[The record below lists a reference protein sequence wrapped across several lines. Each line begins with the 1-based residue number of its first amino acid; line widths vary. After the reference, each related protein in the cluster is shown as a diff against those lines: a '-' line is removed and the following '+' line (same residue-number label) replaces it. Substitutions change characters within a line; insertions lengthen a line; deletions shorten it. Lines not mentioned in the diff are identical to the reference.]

1 MVLWDIGSESI
12 YTIIIPT
19 FQSTQSIHIHITINM
34 YDRYID
40 IYIYI
45 YKQKKKKTIRE
56 AEKLGRKC
64 QSYY

>member
-1 MVLWDIGSESI
+1 MILWDIGSESI

-34 YDRYID
+34 YDRYI
-40 IYIYI
+40 YIYI
-45 YKQKKKKTIRE
+45 NKKKKTICE

>member
-1 MVLWDIGSESI
+1 MILWDIGSESI

-34 YDRYID
+34 YDRYI
-40 IYIYI
+40 YIYI
-45 YKQKKKKTIRE
+45 YKQKKKKKPICE

>member
-40 IYIYI
+40 IYIY
-45 YKQKKKKTIRE
+45 KQKKKKN
-56 AEKLGRKC
+56 
-64 QSYY
+64 YM